1 MTAHRKVV
9 AWRSRSQP
17 DPESDCSGWPGVVRY
32 ALDDWPRTIRLC
44 VIVIV
49 VGAVL
54 VAAAL
59 LGLRFWL

>member
-9 AWRSRSQP
+9 AWRSRP
-17 DPESDCSGWPGVVRY
+17 DPESDRSGWPGVVRY